1 MACRRVLLPFV
12 GSAAN
17 AVSRSGKRS
26 AFLGLRALG
35 TSNQACFADASNNNN
50 SNNNN
55 NRDDTGK
62 KQDAT
67 SPSASNTNSS
77 SSSSSADGKPKSTAS
92 FLDAV
97 LTKARMQRTEDDK
110 RPAQQQGQQ
119 GARGNDDSDGFGR
132 GRRGS
137 SGASQSSTS
146 SSTLSSSSSSL
157 HANASNRRTR
167 RRRMTASQRE
177 KVIPSFDFV
186 SDPETRKM
194 VRNAYK
200 YGPLSMTKLQQFLT
214 PERSAALEQD
224 LRPEHMLQDLASEF
238 PEVMEMIAAERE
250 ANAVAETV
258 DSSAHVSHS
267 AAQAASITFEKDKEG
282 ASSFKDLPPAVASM
296 LSTSARVNTSA
307 TSGAFLFKL
316 HLCVSE

>member
-1 MACRRVLLPFV
+1 
-12 GSAAN
+12 
-17 AVSRSGKRS
+17 
-26 AFLGLRALG
+26 
-35 TSNQACFADASNNNN
+35 
-50 SNNNN
+50 
-55 NRDDTGK
+55 
-62 KQDAT
+62 
-67 SPSASNTNSS
+67 
-77 SSSSSADGKPKSTAS
+77 
-92 FLDAV
+92 
-97 LTKARMQRTEDDK
+97 
-110 RPAQQQGQQ
+110 
-119 GARGNDDSDGFGR
+119 
-132 GRRGS
+132 
-137 SGASQSSTS
+137 
-146 SSTLSSSSSSL
+146 
-157 HANASNRRTR
+157 
-167 RRRMTASQRE
+167 MTASQRE

-307 TSGAFLFKL
+307 TSEWLTTPSTEPVPSATTYHDRTEPISRATFPGNKTRDNEIGAFKKGLDTPELPLDERMRLHSDFSAEMEQFKDASPTARYFAHICATSL
-316 HLCVSE
+316 GNNPFISAEQKKGFFFNLRALAEGDFDPMDDNVPIWPEENPKGDKTAA